1 MILRLTMVAAT
12 VLILS
17 SFLSSCGLI
26 PPQTIDNPLQL
37 EGQSVTITVGGDAA
51 KGGLEPQADSV
62 GDLNF
67 RFDDLSLADL
77 PVSPKQ
83 SLFSLALG
91 TTLTLQT
98 PTDFTPCG
106 ISITGFGMKVTVR
119 DPSGE
124 LTLSTELLD
133 KSVIFDQVKGSS
145 TFTTDTV
152 ATTQALLAQADLN
165 KLISLLT
172 SGGTNEVTL
181 TLDLKLQSVP
191 DLPNGSR
198 LTLTLGESSAV
209 VGF

>member
-1 MILRLTMVAAT
+1 MTLRLASVAVT
-12 VLILS
+12 ICILNA
-17 SFLSSCGLI
+17 CGLI

-37 EGQSVTITVGGDAA
+37 EGQSVTITVGSGAQ
-51 KGGLEPQADSV
+51 KGGLEPQVTSL

-77 PVSPKQ
+77 PVSPRQ

-106 ISITGFGMKVTVR
+106 ISITGFGMSVTVR

-133 KSVIFDQVKGSS
+133 KSVIFDQVKGTN

-165 KLISLLT
+165 KLIDLLT

-181 TLDLKLQSVP
+181 ALDLDLQSVP

-198 LTLTLGESSAV
+198 LTLVLGESSAV
-209 VGF
+209 IGF

>member
-1 MILRLTMVAAT
+1 MTLRLAIVTIT
-12 VLILS
+12 VGILT
-17 SFLSSCGLI
+17 SCGLI

-37 EGQSVTITVGGDAA
+37 EGQTVTITVGSDSA
-51 KGGLEPQADSV
+51 KGGLAPQFAGL

-77 PVSPKQ
+77 PISPRQ

-106 ISITGFGMKVTVR
+106 ISITGFGMSVTVR
-119 DPSGE
+119 DPSDE

-133 KSVIFDQVKGSS
+133 KSVIFDQVKGTN

-165 KLISLLT
+165 KLITLLT

-181 TLDLKLQSVP
+181 TLDLDLQSVP

-209 VGF
+209 IGF